1 MVRFFG
7 SFVLECAIDVASV
20 CLLDISGSGPV
31 RSTLAGSRRRATLS
45 DAVSVFFRFAG

>member
-1 MVRFFG
+1 MWFFG
-7 SFVLECAIDVASV
+7 SIILERATDGVSV

-31 RSTLAGSRRRATLS
+31 RSTLAGSRRRATFS